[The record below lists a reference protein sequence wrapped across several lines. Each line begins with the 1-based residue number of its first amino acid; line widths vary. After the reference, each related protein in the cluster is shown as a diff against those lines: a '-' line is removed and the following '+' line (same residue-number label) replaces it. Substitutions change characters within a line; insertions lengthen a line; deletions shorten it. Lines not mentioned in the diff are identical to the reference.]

1 MGYNSA
7 FKGLMYKRPD
17 TERGTVIVVVIL
29 LLPERKRSVI
39 K

>member
-1 MGYNSA
+1 MGYNWA

-17 TERGTVIVVVIL
+17 TERGIVIVVVIL
-29 LLPERKRSVI
+29 LLPEREMSVI